1 MMWDGEFDKVYEFRG
16 YKVRDNVDSVVEK
29 FTDLQRV

>member
-1 MMWDGEFDKVYEFRG
+1 MMWDEDFDKVYEFRG